1 MAVILSPSTL
11 ESFAES
17 RLKTLLEAQLTK
29 IPDVNILCGHLTDDE
44 TIDQEAP
51 VIVITVIR
59 ESEDIPGTG
68 WWACDV
74 EVELDPRDLTDTDI
88 ESTWLELETALGDG
102 GGDIETQITNGR
114 LKCMP
119 KSLFYDQAQDYDPAD
134 GERMRYFR
142 FSCSLG
148 LTSS

>member
-59 ESEDIPGTG
+59 ETEDIPGT
-68 WWACDV
+68 C
-74 EVELDPRDLTDTDI
+74 LLYTSPSPRDT
-88 ESTWLELETALGDG
+88 
-102 GGDIETQITNGR
+102 
-114 LKCMP
+114 
-119 KSLFYDQAQDYDPAD
+119 
-134 GERMRYFR
+134 
-142 FSCSLG
+142 
-148 LTSS
+148 